1 MILSNATLF
10 PGAILPLN
18 IFEPRYRRMLSDVL
32 ESHRMFAIAMRRPGT
47 RREVPMPVACL
58 GVVRVCVGAPD
69 GTSNLLL
76 LGLKRI
82 QCVGAARY
90 KPYRVERIEPLD
102 STGEEAPEVS
112 GLRDRLL
119 TMVKDR
125 LGHGMNGDLPS
136 ALPGMMLQSP
146 VAPPDTMLSG
156 MTAKNGMDLLKKLDT
171 AHRLADF
178 VASTLLRNPLER
190 LPGGR
195 EGLCGGAGVARHQE
209 APGERLPLPVDGN
222 RAQQHGTGGLFLILA
237 KRLAKTGRSGC
248 C

>member
-1 MILSNATLF
+1 MLIPGKIPLMILSSATLF
-10 PGAILPLN
+10 PDAILPLH

-58 GVVRVCVGAPD
+58 GLVRVCVGTRD

-76 LGLKRI
+76 FGLKRI
-82 QCVGAARY
+82 RCVGAARY
-90 KPYRVERIEPLD
+90 KPYRVERVEPQD

-125 LGHGMNGDLPS
+125 LGQGMGAELPS

-146 VAPPDTMLSG
+146 LGSPDNVLSG
-156 MTAKNGMDLLKKLDT
+156 MTPKYGMDILEKLDS
-171 AHRLADF
+171 AHKLADF
-178 VASTLLRNPLER
+178 VASTLLRDLHARQVVLESLDIKTR
-190 LPGGR
+190 LVNVCRFLSMEIEPNTPGPQG
-195 EGLCGGAGVARHQE
+195 H
-209 APGERLPLPVDGN
+209 P
-222 RAQQHGTGGLFLILA
+222 
-237 KRLAKTGRSGC
+237 
-248 C
+248 

>member
-1 MILSNATLF
+1 VVPSIFLTFVYFFPVLIPGKIPLMILSNATLF
-10 PGAILPLN
+10 PGAILPLH

-90 KPYRVERIEPLD
+90 KPYRVERVEPLD

-119 TMVKDR
+119 TMVKDG
-125 LGHGMNGDLPS
+125 LDQGMNGDLPS

-146 VAPPDTMLSG
+146 VAPPDTVLSG
-156 MTAKNGMDLLKKLDT
+156 MTAKNGMDILKKLDT

-190 LPGGR
+190 QVVLESLDIKTRLVNVSHFLSMEIERNNMGP
-195 EGLCGGAGVARHQE
+195 EGY
-209 APGERLPLPVDGN
+209 
-222 RAQQHGTGGLFLILA
+222 
-237 KRLAKTGRSGC
+237 S
-248 C
+248 